1 MSCNFFPAQIP
12 SGLQR
17 MALCSTT
24 AKTRTATRPA
34 HPPQPVLAPS
44 FSTLQQSPPRTPAAS
59 RISTRPPTRDV
70 TSHADPTMPCPC
82 AAFFCPLPR
91 HATGSRAMLSPLLR
105 FSSACPLLS
114 LPSPVPSPPLELP
127 PASARPGLSLSMCQV
142 PAETRR
148 PSVPPS
154 WATLQTTV
162 RLVLPPS
169 PPPWYHLTASP
180 AGNPPGYR
188 PGDAV
193 HWPKTS
199 LSHLVNS
206 TAPLSSS
213 SPLAA
218 HSLPNIRSYTRAPKI
233 MIGVA

>member
-1 MSCNFFPAQIP
+1 
-12 SGLQR
+12 
-17 MALCSTT
+17 MALRSTT

-105 FSSACPLLS
+105 FSSACPLLT

-127 PASARPGLSLSMCQV
+127 PASARPGLSLPMCQV

-148 PSVPPS
+148 PLRAP
-154 WATLQTTV
+154 
-162 RLVLPPS
+162 VLGDAADDSPARPS
-169 PPPWYHLTASP
+169 PFPTTMVPLDSITSWK
-180 AGNPPGYR
+180 PPG
-188 PGDAV
+188 V
-193 HWPKTS
+193 
-199 LSHLVNS
+199 
-206 TAPLSSS
+206 
-213 SPLAA
+213 SPW
-218 HSLPNIRSYTRAPKI
+218 
-233 MIGVA
+233 